1 MQFKIFHGW
10 YCPDCEAIHLNPDN
24 DTEHEDWHESV
35 DFVEYDKLVEW
46 IEGAEDFG
54 LKPEEIVR
62 AIKNKFI
69 VE

>member
-1 MQFKIFHGW
+1 MQFKIHHGW

-24 DTEHEDWHESV
+24 DTEHEDWHECI

-46 IEGAEDFG
+46 IEDAENFG

-62 AIKNKFI
+62 AIKNKFV